1 MSAVATVYR
10 NATKAVALSP
20 EVQAG
25 LQAAAEALAAR
36 ATALAHEHDDSGEY
50 AAHMHVER
58 GRVDRYVV
66 NDDADAIHK
75 EFGRTGGTGGSRSP
89 GVFALTRALGEH
101 R

>member
-1 MSAVATVYR
+1 VIAVAKVFR
-10 NATKAVALSP
+10 NATRAVALSV

-25 LQAAAEALAAR
+25 LQAAAEAVAAR
-36 ATALAHEHDDSGEY
+36 ATAYAHGHDDSGEY
-50 AAHMHVER
+50 AASIHVER

-66 NDDADAIHK
+66 AGDPDALHK
-75 EFGRTGGTGGSRSP
+75 EFGRTGGTGGSRSR